1 MSLPRVSLTW
11 LLGAVAVLASLVF
24 AVSVFS
30 LGRLISMSGEQRL
43 ERGRD
48 LLQSEL
54 LRSATEPDPA
64 EGPAQFA
71 VLGIRG
77 GLVGARLGE
86 EGAPAIQSG
95 VSRDVDRALGT
106 LAAVARA
113 DRAEIGTIDD
123 DDGTVFLGAR
133 RRADGRVL
141 WAAYTVRVPKFLGM
155 WRTTVTVLT
164 SATVLLGT
172 IAMIAVLGATRGA
185 RSLKR
190 SLVDLEADL
199 AAEVARPALAE
210 MASVADGVASLA
222 RSLAEAQREREALSI
237 ELGRKERLA
246 ALGRVVAGV
255 AHEIRNPLASM
266 KLRIDLARTSEDVPA
281 SVVTELEAVDEEIVR
296 LDRLVT
302 DFLVVSGRRIGRRVD
317 SDLGDL
323 ARRRVAQLAPWAR
336 ELGVALAVEG
346 SARAVVDPEA
356 CARALDNLVKN
367 AIEASPRG
375 AEVCVRIEARSSGA
389 AMAVEDRGDGVPED
403 RVPELFEPFFTTKPD
418 GIGLGLAVSRA
429 IAVASGGWLSYR
441 RAAGVTRFELAL
453 STLTTLSPERAPS

>member
-1 MSLPRVSLTW
+1 MRSPRVSLRW
-11 LLGAVAVLASLVF
+11 LLGSVTVLASLVF

-30 LGRLISMSGEQRL
+30 LGRLIRMSGEQRL

-48 LLQSEL
+48 LVQTEL
-54 LRSATEPDPA
+54 ARSAAEPDPA
-64 EGPAQFA
+64 EGPARFA

-77 GLVGARLGE
+77 GLVGARTGE
-86 EGAPAIQSG
+86 TRAISIQSG
-95 VSRDVDRALGT
+95 VSRDVDLALST

-113 DRAEIGTIDD
+113 DRAEIGTIDV
-123 DDGTVFLGAR
+123 DDGTVFVGAR

-141 WAAYTVRVPKFLGM
+141 WAAYTVLVPKFLGT

-172 IAMIAVLGATRGA
+172 IAMIAVIGATRGA

-190 SLVDLEADL
+190 SLSDLEEDL
-199 AAEVARPALAE
+199 ATEIPRPAIAE
-210 MASVADGVASLA
+210 LASVADGVESLA
-222 RSLAEAQREREALSI
+222 HSLAEAQREREALSI
-237 ELGRKERLA
+237 ELGRRERLA

-266 KLRIDLARTSEDVPA
+266 KLRVDVARTSEGVPA
-281 SVVTELEAVDEEIVR
+281 EVVAELEAVDEEIVR

-323 ARRRVAQLAPWAR
+323 ARRRVTQLAPWAR
-336 ELGVALAVEG
+336 DLGVSIAVEG

-356 CARALDNLVKN
+356 CARAVDNLVKN
-367 AIEASPRG
+367 AVEASPRG
-375 AEVCVRIEARSSGA
+375 AEVRVRVEGRSSGA
-389 AMAVEDRGDGVPED
+389 AMTVEDRGPGVPED
-403 RVPELFEPFFTTKPD
+403 RVAELFEPFFTTKPD
-418 GIGLGLAVSRA
+418 GTGLGLAVSRA
-429 IAVASGGWLSYR
+429 IAVASSGKLSYQR
-441 RAAGVTRFELAL
+441 VEGVTRFELAL
-453 STLTTLSPERAPS
+453 STLSTEGATS